1 MEMLGSANY
10 WIYVIIMM
18 IGFYAVIA
26 RQNLVKKVIGL
37 GIFQT
42 GIFLLYISMGVRKG
56 GIAPIKNSSTEGS
69 IFTNPIPHVLILTAI
84 VVSLATMAV
93 ALAIIVNIHRRYGT
107 VEADEIFAID
117 HGLSEDENREGRSQD
132 PSQLEEPVL

>member
-1 MEMLGSANY
+1 MELLGSANY

-42 GIFLLYISMGVRKG
+42 GIFLLYISMGVRSG
-56 GIAPIKNSSTEGS
+56 GIAPIKNSSTEGA

-107 VEADEIFAID
+107 VEADEIFAVD
-117 HGLSEDENREGRSQD
+117 YGLREEENNSSGPNGS
-132 PSQLEEPVL
+132 SQLEEPVL